1 MMPDGITDAVRLV
14 LLAVGCGLLAAE
26 VLSVAYA
33 FWTQYIRYR
42 NMKLFEK
49 LYPHLLEEWEKED
62 DYYHV

>member
-1 MMPDGITDAVRLV
+1 MIPDGITDALRLV

-33 FWTQYIRYR
+33 CWSQYLRYR

-49 LYPHLLEEWEKED
+49 LYPHLKEEWEKED
-62 DYYHV
+62 ERYYV